1 MRGCVGAFHKTEQR
15 TNRPTDQQFKSFW
28 SLCTLWFKKGVGMG
42 LKRLILVITFLVL
55 AFFLFYIPLKEYTF
69 EDFYFDTFVSGRI
82 YSRNPILA
90 KKAIKKL
97 QDEFKRID
105 SLKIRGIKNG
115 ETDTTL
121 IHLINKSLYF
131 SRKTNGY
138 FDPTIDPI
146 LQKWN
151 YFKEP
156 TLPSKEEIASLLP
169 LVNYKKVNIN
179 SDTLSMPEKFSLN
192 LGGSAKGYALNRA
205 KSILKKHGIHSALID
220 AGGDILLLGKKK
232 GKNDWSIGIRN
243 PRDENGL
250 IGALKVNDCFVFT
263 SGDYERFFM
272 IEGKRYHHIVNPFT
286 GYPSRETISATVIT
300 NDGIEGDC
308 TATALVAMGIEEA
321 KKYIKDNNIEAIL
334 IDSSENIY
342 KFIENGKINIYE

>member
-1 MRGCVGAFHKTEQR
+1 
-15 TNRPTDQQFKSFW
+15 
-28 SLCTLWFKKGVGMG
+28 MG
-42 LKRLILVITFLVL
+42 LKRLLLIIAFLVL
-55 AFFLFYIPLKEYTF
+55 AFLLFYIPLKEYDF

-82 YSRNPILA
+82 YSRNPIFA
-90 KKAIKKL
+90 KKAIKKI

-121 IHLINKSLYF
+121 IYLIEKSLYF
-131 SRKTNGY
+131 SIKTNGY

-156 TLPSKEEIASLLP
+156 TLPSKEEITELLP
-169 LVNYKKVNIN
+169 FVDYKKVNIK

-192 LGGSAKGYALNRA
+192 VGGSAKGYALDRA
-205 KSILKKHGIHSALID
+205 KSILKEYGIHSALID

-243 PRDENGL
+243 PRDENGI
-250 IGALKVNDCFVFT
+250 IGTLKANDCFVFT
-263 SGDYERFFM
+263 SGDYERYFM

-286 GYPSRETISATVIT
+286 GYPSSETISATIIT

-308 TATALVAMGIEEA
+308 NATALVAMGI
-321 KKYIKDNNIEAIL
+321 KKAIKYVKDNNMKAIL
-334 IDSSENIY
+334 VDTSGNIH
-342 KFIENGKINIYE
+342 KFIEDSTVNIYE